1 MPRPAQASLFA
12 DTGPAPK
19 RIRESRA
26 HDAAN
31 REAARIVLSDPRPAY
46 DCLREWAKMVMEKK

>member
-19 RIRESRA
+19 RLRESRA
-26 HDAAN
+26 HDIAN
-31 REAARIVLSDPRPAY
+31 REAARIILSDPKY
-46 DCLREWAKMVMEKK
+46 EGVMQEWAKMVMEKK